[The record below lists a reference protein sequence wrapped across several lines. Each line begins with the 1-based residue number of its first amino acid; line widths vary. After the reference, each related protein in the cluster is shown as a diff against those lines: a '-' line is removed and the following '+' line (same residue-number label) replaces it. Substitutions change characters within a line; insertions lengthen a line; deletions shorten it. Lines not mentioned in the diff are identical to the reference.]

1 MGGEM
6 NRRRLAA
13 GLPGQVVPEKPDAG
27 VAADLKEFGVAGEWP
42 NVQLSELSDF
52 LTGFPFRF
60 PWTDSLMGSLNC
72 LIARLG
78 KETISDRLY
87 LRCDA
92 TQFGILTRNSRG
104 YEHKDA
110 SRHQKNHLGIVLA
123 FSQRLWL
130 RVVGRIHVCPW
141 APVDKR

>member
-1 MGGEM
+1 M

-87 LRCDA
+87 LLVVIRK
-92 TQFGILTRNSRG
+92 TTS
-104 YEHKDA
+104 A
-110 SRHQKNHLGIVLA
+110 SCLHSLSASG
-123 FSQRLWL
+123 FE
-130 RVVGRIHVCPW
+130 
-141 APVDKR
+141 